1 MKKNRKTA
9 WWLAILVWGLWA
21 HKFYLWNYV
30 AWVLYIMFCFTLIPG
45 IISFIEAIL
54 FFSMSD
60 KAFEE
65 KYYDDYIYVK
75 KSDISYQKKDE

>member
-1 MKKNRKTA
+1 
-9 WWLAILVWGLWA
+9 
-21 HKFYLWNYV
+21 
-30 AWVLYIMFCFTLIPG
+30 MFCFTLIPG

-65 KYYDDYIYVK
+65 KYYSDYIYVK